1 MSISASDI
9 VIYGS
14 ANMQESDSGT
24 QGGAIDTTVRIVFAD
39 STLANTLNDT
49 LEVLSSN
56 AGDTTQTVTVY
67 GRNSAGSII
76 SEAFALNGTTVVN
89 GATTFERILKIVV
102 SASHTGTITVRK
114 ATGDTAVASIESG
127 VLTIRRPFYNVSA
140 EASGGSTKT
149 YYEKMFVKNNN
160 SSNAL
165 IGATF
170 ADGGGDSN
178 NYITFALEDAVS
190 DTGTSTDR
198 ITAPS
203 AGTIGTNGFTSSSK
217 TLAAETD
224 AGTADLGTSTAI
236 GLWLKMALP
245 AGSAAGKDTW
255 TLTVSGS
262 TT

>member
-1 MSISASDI
+1 MSVSSSDI
-9 VIYGS
+9 IVYGS
-14 ANMQESDSGT
+14 ANMQESNSGT
-24 QGGAIDTTVRIVFAD
+24 QGGAIDTTTYIIFSD

-56 AGDTTQTVTVY
+56 AGDTTQTVTVT
-67 GRNSAGSII
+67 GRNSEGSIV
-76 SEAFALNGTTVVN
+76 SENFSLNGTTVVN

-102 SASHTGTITVRK
+102 SASHSGTITVRK
-114 ATGDTAVASIESG
+114 ATGDTTVASIPTG

-140 EASGGSTKT
+140 EASGGSTVD
-149 YYEKMFVKNNN
+149 YYEKVFVKNTNET
-160 SSNAL
+160 NAL
-165 IGATF
+165 LGATF

-190 DTGTSTDR
+190 DNGTSTNR

-203 AGTIGTNGFTSSSK
+203 ASTIGTNGFTASSK

-224 AGTADLGTSTAI
+224 AGTTDLGAGVAV
-236 GLWLKMALP
+236 GLWLKMSLP

-255 TLTVSGS
+255 TLTVSGTS
-262 TT
+262 T